1 MADSQL
7 ANAFQWRGQGT
18 FVVIAAGAT
27 LSLNDFLTFPV
38 LAGENGGGV
47 FVLLYAFFLLLLGL
61 PLLMSEIMLGRLSRG
76 NVVEALGTQATR
88 HGASLLWKYV
98 GFLALLAGF
107 LILSSFSVVSG
118 WSLAYL
124 FKTALGLY
132 TSIGADEA
140 NTLFAAFLDDSE
152 AMMLWHTLFILA
164 VVAVAAQPLHMGLQ
178 RVLVFV
184 MPLMAVL
191 LVVGMIYAFQSPG
204 LSASIEYILYPDWA
218 SVDMNTPLMA
228 LQRAFFTLSL
238 ALGVMV
244 IYGAY
249 TENEVSIGYAAAQIV
264 SIDLLFSIFTGLSIN
279 ALVLGAQLE
288 PVFDDELAF
297 RVLPVIFGGLQ
308 YGPLFGALFY
318 LLLTLAAFTTALAI
332 MEAMLSCYARKHGM
346 SRLKSA
352 LQLGVAVWLLGIG
365 AIFSYSLWNDSGLT
379 LTVSIGDD
387 AYRLVNQAGL
397 HDVLTFISSHLLQPI
412 VALFIA
418 LFVGW
423 VIPRGMSFETLSL
436 PNRKWYEVWNF
447 VIRYITPVLVF
458 VVILTTLGMVGD

>member
-1 MADSQL
+1 MPTSHASK
-7 ANAFQWRGQGT
+7 AFHWRGQGT

-47 FVLLYAFFLLLLGL
+47 FVALYVFFLLLLGL
-61 PLLMSEIMLGRLSRG
+61 PLLMSELMLGRLSRG
-76 NVVEALGTQATR
+76 NIVEALHLQSSQ
-88 HGASLLWKYV
+88 HDASLLWKYI

-132 TSIGADEA
+132 TSIKSDDA
-140 NTLFAAFLDDSE
+140 NQLFADFLADSE
-152 AMMLWHTLFILA
+152 AMMLWHTLFMLL
-164 VVAVAAQPLHMGLQ
+164 VVAIAAQELERGLQ
-178 RVLVFV
+178 RALVFI
-184 MPLMAVL
+184 MPLMAL
-191 LVVGMIYAFQSPG
+191 LLIVGMIYAFQSEG
-204 LSASIEYILYPDWA
+204 LSKSIEYVLYPDWGR
-218 SVDMNTPLMA
+218 VDMSTPLMA

-249 TENEVSIGYAAAQIV
+249 TENTVSIGYAAGQIV
-264 SIDLLFSIFTGLSIN
+264 LIDLLFSIFAGLSIN
-279 ALVLGAQLE
+279 ALVFGAQLN

-297 RVLPVIFGGLQ
+297 RVLPVVFGGLQ
-308 YGPLFGALFY
+308 YGPLFGALFF
-318 LLLTLAAFTTALAI
+318 LLLTLTALTTAVAI
-332 MEAMLSCYARKHGM
+332 LEAMLSCYARKHGM
-346 SRLKSA
+346 SRVKSA
-352 LQLGVAVWLLGIG
+352 LQLGIAVWLLGLG
-365 AIFSYSLWNDSGLT
+365 TIFSYSLWNDSGLT
-379 LTVSIGDD
+379 LTIALGDD
-387 AYRLVNQAGL
+387 AYRLVNEAGL
-397 HDVLTFISSHLLQPI
+397 HDVLTFLSSHLLQPL

-418 LFVGW
+418 IFVGW
-423 VIPRGMSFETLSL
+423 IIPRSMSFEALNL

-458 VVILTTLGMVGD
+458 IVVLSTLGVVGS

>member
-1 MADSQL
+1 MPTSHTSK
-7 ANAFQWRGQGT
+7 AFHWRGQGT

-47 FVLLYAFFLLLLGL
+47 FVALYVFFLLLLGL
-61 PLLMSEIMLGRLSRG
+61 PLLMSELMLGRLSRG
-76 NVVEALGTQATR
+76 NVVEALHLQSSQ
-88 HGASLLWKYV
+88 HDASLLWKYI

-132 TSIGADEA
+132 TSIKADDA
-140 NTLFAAFLDDSE
+140 NQLFADFLADSE
-152 AMMLWHTLFILA
+152 AMMLWHTLFILL
-164 VVAVAAQPLHMGLQ
+164 VVAIAAQELERGLQ

-184 MPLMAVL
+184 MPLMAIL
-191 LVVGMIYAFQSPG
+191 LIVGMVYAFQSDG
-204 LSASIEYILYPDWA
+204 LSKSIEYILYPDWGR
-218 SVDMNTPLMA
+218 VDMSTPLLA

-249 TENEVSIGYAAAQIV
+249 TENTVSIGYAAGQIV
-264 SIDLLFSIFTGLSIN
+264 LIDLLFSIFAGLSIN
-279 ALVLGAQLE
+279 ALVFGAQLN

-297 RVLPVIFGGLQ
+297 RVLPEVFGGLQ
-308 YGPLFGALFY
+308 YGPLFGALFF
-318 LLLTLAAFTTALAI
+318 LLLTLTALTTAVAI
-332 MEAMLSCYARKHGM
+332 LEAMLSCYARKHGM
-346 SRLKSA
+346 SRVKSA
-352 LQLGVAVWLLGIG
+352 LQLGIAVWLLGLG
-365 AIFSYSLWNDSGLT
+365 TIFSYSLWNDSGLT
-379 LTVSIGDD
+379 LTIALGDD
-387 AYRLVNQAGL
+387 AYRLVNEAGL
-397 HDVLTFISSHLLQPI
+397 HDVLTFLSSHLLQPL

-418 LFVGW
+418 IFVGW
-423 VIPRGMSFETLSL
+423 IIPRGMSFEALNL

-458 VVILTTLGMVGD
+458 IVLLSTLGVVAS